1 MNDLILKEIKNKFI
15 DTRIINEN
23 DVVLL
28 AVSGGRDSMCL
39 LDTMATL
46 SEMYDF
52 DIVVCHINHN
62 IRDNEA
68 KRDEDFVV
76 NYCKEL
82 SLRCITKDVYAIEY
96 SKDKGLSTE
105 ESARILRYK
114 ALNDIRN
121 ELMSEDKFSLNKKY
135 YIATAHHKNDQA
147 ETIIHNIIRGSGLY
161 GLKGMKAVND
171 YYIRPLLDID
181 RKEIEE
187 YLKEMS
193 ISYVDDSTN
202 EDMTYTRNYIRY
214 NIINDF
220 LKLND
225 KCIEHLTDLSNDIVD
240 LYDYIDL
247 VVSKELDNITISNT
261 NKSYTIDSK
270 KFKIIKRFIQIEII
284 KKIFD
289 RLNINKKDI
298 SRVHFN
304 GIIDLIIGN
313 NNRHL
318 DLPYNLTAD
327 KNNNQVVF
335 TVNDINISMKN
346 RVKK

>member
-1 MNDLILKEIKNKFI
+1 MKDLILNNIKNKFI
-15 DTRIINEN
+15 DTHIINEN

-39 LDTMATL
+39 LDVMATL

-62 IRDNEA
+62 IRDLEA
-68 KRDEDFVV
+68 KRDEEFVV
-76 NYCKEL
+76 SYCKDL
-82 SLRCITKDVYAIEY
+82 SLHCITKDVYAIDY
-96 SKDKGLSTE
+96 SKDKGFSLE

-121 ELMSEDKFSLNKKY
+121 ELINDDNFSLKKKY

-161 GLKGMKAVND
+161 GLKGMKAIND
-171 YYIRPLLDID
+171 YYIRPMLDID
-181 RKEIEE
+181 RKEIEKYINE
-187 YLKEMS
+187 LS
-193 ISYVDDSTN
+193 IPYVDDSTN
-202 EDMTYTRNYIRY
+202 TDMTYTRNYIRY

-220 LKLND
+220 NKLND
-225 KCIEHLTDLSNDIVD
+225 KSIEHLVDISNDILD
-240 LYDYIDL
+240 LYDYIDEIVLNKL
-247 VVSKELDNITISNT
+247 VDLTISNT
-261 NKSYTIDSK
+261 NKSYTIDSN
-270 KFKIIKRFIQIEII
+270 KFKSIKKFIQIEII

-298 SRVHFN
+298 TRVHFN
-304 GIIDLIIGN
+304 SIIDLIIGN

-335 TVNDINISMKN
+335 TVNEINISMKN